1 MSIFASI
8 MKLSLT
14 IWNVIYQ
21 WFLVVL
27 KLYFCISNKR
37 KDSLNFEAE
46 EKCKFDLIEPSVWLL
61 SDTDHGCLSK
71 GGWCSGWRQSRS
83 NQTFHVMEV
92 LQPTLIKCQP
102 VICYLLNIWWSCCY
116 LHIMLPKRCC
126 LGSTFWILLQK
137 KKNFAGAPPV
147 IFCKIPENGEGQTL
161 QPTSISH
168 RIVVSVSFVK
178 REKTKLECKCEH
190 AQ

>member
-1 MSIFASI
+1 MET
-8 MKLSLT
+8 SLK
-14 IWNVIYQ
+14 Q
-21 WFLVVL
+21 
-27 KLYFCISNKR
+27 K
-37 KDSLNFEAE
+37 

-137 KKNFAGAPPV
+137 KKIGSDTNTEIGPWFRFLTLKPIFGLTLHLLINF
-147 IFCKIPENGEGQTL
+147 
-161 QPTSISH
+161 
-168 RIVVSVSFVK
+168 
-178 REKTKLECKCEH
+178 CEH
-190 AQ
+190 C